1 MTLRDMTKFFRIRTH
16 SAFLDLAGRG
26 LSLIPQEYTLEALS
40 LLLRAD
46 LTLNKRRLTE
56 QEFEDLIV
64 LVAGKSPS
72 ADAEELVSTA
82 LANAKEEE
90 KCLLCAE
97 KIASLPLEKRLDFAS
112 LLLEFDK
119 SYLPVREEARKEF
132 SRIAEKFGLR
142 EKFVGDLLEQDAKRR
157 DTAAKVLNSGA
168 GLAVALI
175 VLLLFLLAATFM
187 RSLFFGILLA
197 YLFLPLEK
205 YFETKFFRAGWI
217 VFLSRVL
224 GWIFRPVTQLKNRLK
239 KKKLPL
245 TRAEYVRAD
254 RKSLILK
261 STIATFFSLL
271 VMVLL
276 VLFLL
281 AALIVPTAVTA
292 GKKLKETVGTSNFM
306 KKIEKVTDH
315 YLQGG
320 EGKTAPGENGKKE
333 EKTSG
338 GNGIAE
344 HAGKEGMPGTET
356 LTKLLRKLRPL
367 LQEYASKYKNELASF
382 AFSQG
387 KGVLSAVIATA
398 KILGGFLFDLLLMV
412 FFFIYFLQQMAF
424 FTDSARKGKKQEG
437 KLESVGTWAV
447 KGIMD
452 SSWLPAVSNETR
464 KEAISIIDNICNMFR
479 CWARGYIT
487 IILIEAPLYVILFSL
502 ISVPYGVL
510 LGLISSTTVLLP
522 VLGLA
527 GCITLSCCVCIA
539 FCEGHLAA
547 TLLGVLC
554 VYLLVNGILEQLI
567 LYPNLVGGSIGLTI
581 LETII
586 VVLLGGLFAGIPGMI
601 FAVPA
606 AAVIK
611 SMIPKI
617 YRIWSAPP
625 EGKKT

>member
-245 TRAEYVRAD
+245 TRAEYVRAE

-510 LGLISSTTVLLP
+510 LGLISSTTVLL
-522 VLGLA
+522 
-527 GCITLSCCVCIA
+527 
-539 FCEGHLAA
+539 
-547 TLLGVLC
+547 
-554 VYLLVNGILEQLI
+554 
-567 LYPNLVGGSIGLTI
+567 
-581 LETII
+581 
-586 VVLLGGLFAGIPGMI
+586 
-601 FAVPA
+601 
-606 AAVIK
+606 
-611 SMIPKI
+611 
-617 YRIWSAPP
+617 
-625 EGKKT
+625 